1 MLKLTLVCE
10 KLLLRGEL
18 LISFATGSCKL
29 KPGFATLG
37 NNVSPPLPRALRP
50 AVAGIVNT

>member
-37 NNVSPPLPRALRP
+37 NNVSPLPRTRRTAL
-50 AVAGIVNT
+50 AGIVNI